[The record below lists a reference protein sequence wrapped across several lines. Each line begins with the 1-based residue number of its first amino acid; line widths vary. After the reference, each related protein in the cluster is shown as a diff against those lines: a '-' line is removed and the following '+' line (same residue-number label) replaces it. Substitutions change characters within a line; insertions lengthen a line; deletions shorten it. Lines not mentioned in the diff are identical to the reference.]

1 MADIHTT
8 NIPIL
13 QQPKSNIITNPLI
26 IPKEDPEEINDMNEN
41 NDISDMTLSQI
52 NQNVSSS
59 FLGLCQD
66 ILQKPKEER
75 WNNYIFIIIQK
86 DNRYKFLLILVFFIF
101 IFYII
106 VKAFES

>member
-1 MADIHTT
+1 MTDIHTT
-8 NIPIL
+8 NVPIL
-13 QQPKSNIITNPLI
+13 QQQKSNIITNPLI
-26 IPKEDPEEINDMNEN
+26 IPKEEKEEINDINEN

-86 DNRYKFLLILVFFIF
+86 DNRYKFLLILIFFIF
-101 IFYII
+101 VFYII
-106 VKAFES
+106 VKAFGS